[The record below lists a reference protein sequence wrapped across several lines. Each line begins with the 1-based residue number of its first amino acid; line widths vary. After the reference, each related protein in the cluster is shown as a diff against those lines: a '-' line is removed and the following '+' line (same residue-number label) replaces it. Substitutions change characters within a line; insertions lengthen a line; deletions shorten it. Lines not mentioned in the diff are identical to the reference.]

1 MDVVYDT
8 DGNILVEATLTN
20 DLYIFDIRDTMR
32 HQLASSAPKDD
43 LNLWHRR
50 LGHRNKRDILT
61 AVNKDLIMGISKTAV
76 AKDKPA
82 QISFS
87 VMTVQD
93 FSLNY
98 YVVNI
103 SSKLI

>member
-1 MDVVYDT
+1 MIKLGVVFERGMDVVYDT

-82 QISFS
+82 QILFMYKIL
-87 VMTVQD
+87 V
-93 FSLNY
+93 
-98 YVVNI
+98 
-103 SSKLI
+103 